1 MRCAESSIGKNPT
14 TVVDQVYRMSDYQ
27 HIRVEPIS
35 TALGAVIHGID
46 CRSDLPNSVVDEI
59 RKAWLE
65 HLVVF
70 FQGQDLEPGEQLAFA
85 RRFGLPVKYPML
97 EGLSEFPEVVR
108 VVKLSHEKNNFGGI
122 WHSDTTYLEQ
132 PPIGALLL
140 AREVPEVG
148 GDTLFANMYLA
159 YETLSTGLKNMLGRL
174 IVVQSSAK
182 AGASRSREDR
192 LSDVSA
198 VAEQVLEAEHPVV
211 QTHPETGRK
220 TLFVNY
226 GHSIRFKN
234 MTEAESKP
242 LLDYLFAHQTRPE
255 FTCRFQWAVGSMAMW
270 DNRCTQ
276 HNPIN
281 DYHGFKR
288 VMHRI
293 SIN

>member
-1 MRCAESSIGKNPT
+1 
-14 TVVDQVYRMSDYQ
+14 MSDYQ

-242 LLDYLFAHQTRPE
+242 LLDYLFAHQTRSE
-255 FTCRFQWAVGSMAMW
+255 FTCRFQWAAGSMAMW

>member
-1 MRCAESSIGKNPT
+1 
-14 TVVDQVYRMSDYQ
+14 MSDYQ

-159 YETLSTGLKNMLGRL
+159 YEALSSGLKNILDGLSLAVFGDIERSALDLKSSLGTDAHCTHDGGVHVGNRDRAFNRQQRPLICRL
-174 IVVQSSAK
+174 TVQKTSFRSTAEHHH
-182 AGASRSREDR
+182 AGATGEMPVQAVVFHVTEFID
-192 LSDVSA
+192 LVSC
-198 VAEQVLEAEHPVV
+198 LII
-211 QTHPETGRK
+211 G
-220 TLFVNY
+220 
-226 GHSIRFKN
+226 
-234 MTEAESKP
+234 
-242 LLDYLFAHQTRPE
+242 
-255 FTCRFQWAVGSMAMW
+255 
-270 DNRCTQ
+270 
-276 HNPIN
+276 
-281 DYHGFKR
+281 
-288 VMHRI
+288 
-293 SIN
+293 

>member
-1 MRCAESSIGKNPT
+1 
-14 TVVDQVYRMSDYQ
+14 MSDYQ
-27 HIRVEPIS
+27 YIRVAPIS
-35 TALGAVIHGID
+35 AALGAVIHGID
-46 CRSDLPNSVVDEI
+46 CRSDLPSPVIDEI

-70 FQGQDLEPGEQLAFA
+70 FPEQVLEPAEQLAFA
-85 RRFGLPVKYPML
+85 RRFGVPVKYPMIQGM
-97 EGLSEFPEVVR
+97 EEFPEVVE
-108 VVKLSHEKNNFGGI
+108 VIKLPHEKHNFGGI
-122 WHSDTTYLEQ
+122 WHSDTTYLES
-132 PPIGALLL
+132 PPTGALLL
-140 AREVPEVG
+140 AKELPPVG

-159 YETLSTGLKNMLGRL
+159 YEALSEGMRKILDGL

-182 AGASRSREDR
+182 AGAAKSREAR
-192 LSDVSA
+192 LSDASVGA
-198 VAEQVLEAEHPVV
+198 AQVLEAEHPVV
-211 QTHPETGRK
+211 RIHPETGRK
-220 TLFVNY
+220 ALFVNY

-242 LLDYLFAHQTRPE
+242 LLDYLFVHQIQSE

-288 VMHRI
+288 VMHRV

>member
-1 MRCAESSIGKNPT
+1 MF
-14 TVVDQVYRMSDYQ
+14 DYQ

-35 TALGAVIHGID
+35 PALGALIHEVD
-46 CRSDLPNSVVDEI
+46 CRDNLPDQVIEEI
-59 RKAWLE
+59 RKAWLQ

-70 FQGQDLEPGEQLAFA
+70 FPNQDLEPAEQLAFA
-85 RRFGLPVKYPML
+85 RRFGVAVEYPMVQGM
-97 EGLSEFPEVVR
+97 EGFPEVVE
-108 VVKLSHEKNNFGGI
+108 VIKLPHEKHNFGGI
-122 WHSDTTYLEQ
+122 WHADTTYLES
-132 PPIGALLL
+132 PPTGALLL
-140 AREVPEVG
+140 AQELPPVG

-159 YETLSTGLKNMLGRL
+159 YEALSEGMRNILDSL

-182 AGASRSREDR
+182 AGAAKSREHR
-192 LSDVSA
+192 LTDTSA
-198 VAEQVLEAEHPVV
+198 GAAQVLEAEHPAVRI
-211 QTHPETGRK
+211 HPETDRK
-220 TLFVNY
+220 ALFVNY
-226 GHSIRFKN
+226 GHSIHFKN

-242 LLDYLFAHQTRPE
+242 LLDYLFAHQTQSE

>member
-1 MRCAESSIGKNPT
+1 
-14 TVVDQVYRMSDYQ
+14 MSDYQ

-46 CRSDLPNSVVDEI
+46 CRSDLPNPVVDEI
-59 RKAWLE
+59 RKAWLQ

-70 FQGQDLEPGEQLAFA
+70 FQEQDLEPGEQLAFA
-85 RRFGLPVKYPML
+85 RQFGLPVRYPMI
-97 EGLSEFPEVVR
+97 EGMSEFPEVVQ
-108 VVKLSHEKNNFGGI
+108 VVKLPHEKNNFGGI

-132 PPIGALLL
+132 PPIGALLF
-140 AREVPEVG
+140 AQEVPEVG

-159 YETLSTGLKNMLGRL
+159 YETLSSGLKTMLGKL

-182 AGASRSREDR
+182 TGASRSREDR
-192 LSDVSA
+192 LSDASA
-198 VAEQVLEAEHPVV
+198 VAEQVLEAEHPAV

-220 TLFVNY
+220 VLFVNY
-226 GHSIRFKN
+226 GHSTRFKD

-255 FTCRFQWAVGSMAMW
+255 FTCRFQWGVGSMAMW

>member
-1 MRCAESSIGKNPT
+1 MF
-14 TVVDQVYRMSDYQ
+14 DYQ

-35 TALGAVIHGID
+35 PALGALIHEVD
-46 CRSDLPNSVVDEI
+46 CRDNLPDQVIEEI
-59 RKAWLE
+59 RKAWLQ

-70 FQGQDLEPGEQLAFA
+70 FPNQDLEPAEQLAFA
-85 RRFGLPVKYPML
+85 RRFGVPVEYPMVQGM
-97 EGLSEFPEVVR
+97 EGFPEVVE
-108 VVKLSHEKNNFGGI
+108 VIKLPHEKQNFGGI
-122 WHSDTTYLEQ
+122 WHSDTTYLES
-132 PPIGALLL
+132 PPTGALLL
-140 AREVPEVG
+140 AQELPPVG

-159 YETLSTGLKNMLGRL
+159 YEELSEGMRNILDSL

-182 AGASRSREDR
+182 AGAAKSREHR
-192 LSDVSA
+192 LTDTSA
-198 VAEQVLEAEHPVV
+198 GAAQVLEAEHPAVRI
-211 QTHPETGRK
+211 HPETGRK
-220 TLFVNY
+220 ALFVNY

-242 LLDYLFAHQTRPE
+242 LLDYLFAHQTQSE

>member
-1 MRCAESSIGKNPT
+1 
-14 TVVDQVYRMSDYQ
+14 MSDYQ

-192 LSDVSA
+192 LSDASA
-198 VAEQVLEAEHPVV
+198 VAAQVLEAEHPVV

-242 LLDYLFAHQTRPE
+242 LLDYLFAHQTQSE

>member
-1 MRCAESSIGKNPT
+1 
-14 TVVDQVYRMSDYQ
+14 MSDYQ

-226 GHSIRFKN
+226 GHSIRFNN

-242 LLDYLFAHQTRPE
+242 LLDYLFAHQTRSE
-255 FTCRFQWAVGSMAMW
+255 FTCRFQWAAGSMAMW

>member
-1 MRCAESSIGKNPT
+1 MKVSPLSPSIGAELHGVDLSKSLSESNFDEINRCLHEHLVIIFRDQMLSPRQQRDFAALFFDLESHPFIESVSGYPEIIAIGKDSIEYKNWGGPWHVDVTFTEASSIG
-14 TVVDQVYRMSDYQ
+14 
-27 HIRVEPIS
+27 
-35 TALGAVIHGID
+35 AVLYV
-46 CRSDLPNSVVDEI
+46 C
-59 RKAWLE
+59 
-65 HLVVF
+65 
-70 FQGQDLEPGEQLAFA
+70 
-85 RRFGLPVKYPML
+85 
-97 EGLSEFPEVVR
+97 
-108 VVKLSHEKNNFGGI
+108 
-122 WHSDTTYLEQ
+122 
-132 PPIGALLL
+132 
-140 AREVPEVG
+140 EVPPCG

-159 YETLSTGLKNMLGRL
+159 NETLSTALKTMLDSL

-192 LSDVSA
+192 LLDASA

-211 QTHPETGRK
+211 CAHPETGRK
-220 TLFVNY
+220 VLFVNY

-255 FTCRFQWAVGSMAMW
+255 FTCRFQWAAGSMAMW

>member
-1 MRCAESSIGKNPT
+1 
-14 TVVDQVYRMSDYQ
+14 MSDYQ
-27 HIRVEPIS
+27 HIRVAPIS
-35 TALGAVIHGID
+35 AALGAVIHGVD
-46 CRSDLPNSVVDEI
+46 CRSDLPSPVIDEI

-70 FQGQDLEPGEQLAFA
+70 FPEQVLEPAEQLAFA
-85 RRFGLPVKYPML
+85 RRFGVPVKYPMIQGM
-97 EGLSEFPEVVR
+97 EEFPEVVE
-108 VVKLSHEKNNFGGI
+108 VIKLPHEKHNFGGI
-122 WHSDTTYLEQ
+122 WHSDTTYLES
-132 PPIGALLL
+132 PPTGALLL
-140 AREVPEVG
+140 AQELPPVG

-159 YETLSTGLKNMLGRL
+159 YEALSEGMRKILDGL

-182 AGASRSREDR
+182 AGAAKSREAR
-192 LSDVSA
+192 LSDASVGA
-198 VAEQVLEAEHPVV
+198 AQVLEAEHPVV
-211 QTHPETGRK
+211 RIHPETGRK
-220 TLFVNY
+220 ALFVNY

-242 LLDYLFAHQTRPE
+242 LLDYLFAHQTQSE
-255 FTCRFQWAVGSMAMW
+255 FTCRLQWAVGSMAMW

-288 VMHRI
+288 VMHRV